1 MPVGHPRVGLINPRV
16 AQDQGTGQLEL
27 QHLCLQPA
35 TAAMALS
42 PGLAPVS
49 DQESR
54 GCQDGPCLL
63 KASPATSLSSCFLL
77 SLGEASHWAKDQG
90 PTSLAGLLGKL
101 TPVTLP
107 KPPVLT
113 GPPALIRPVCRLP
126 IHPSPFIPLH
136 VALPGWEAPSRGVA
150 A

>member
-77 SLGEASHWAKDQG
+77 SLGEASHWAKDQT
-90 PTSLAGLLGKL
+90 PRHWLGSSGNS
-101 TPVTLP
+101 PQS
-107 KPPVLT
+107 
-113 GPPALIRPVCRLP
+113 
-126 IHPSPFIPLH
+126 PSPNPQ
-136 VALPGWEAPSRGVA
+136 S
-150 A
+150 